1 MCLRGELR
9 ELFCL
14 PMLGNWKVGMVGKML
29 MCGMFRS
36 LLYVEADARM
46 ESFTDKEGNSR
57 SSLSLIASM
66 YRD

>member
-1 MCLRGELR
+1 MRGNRTVE
-9 ELFCL
+9 
-14 PMLGNWKVGMVGKML
+14 KKL
-29 MCGMFRS
+29 MYGMFRS